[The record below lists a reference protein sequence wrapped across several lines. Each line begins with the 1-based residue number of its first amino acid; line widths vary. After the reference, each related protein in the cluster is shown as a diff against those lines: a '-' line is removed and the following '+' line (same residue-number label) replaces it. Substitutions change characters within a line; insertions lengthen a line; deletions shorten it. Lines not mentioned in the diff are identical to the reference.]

1 MNDAIRLVGFE
12 EGLCDRI
19 AADFRF
25 LSDAHLKNVTL
36 KVKRHLF
43 AGWMPEADAIVRDL
57 VAGESFNPTREPVM
71 AIYGDPVSGPVQ
83 SMSYGGKHVLQG
95 EIVLRLPKENNA
107 VSALLGEL
115 LEWISEALPNTS
127 IGAFRVIS
135 VRAPKLPG
143 NYVRLADGSLFAS
156 GKLNFLACP
165 TLL

>member
-25 LSDAHLKNVTL
+25 LSDSYLKDIRL
-36 KVKRHLF
+36 KTKRHLF
-43 AGWMPEADAIVRDL
+43 AGWMPEAAAITQDL
-57 VAGESFNPTREPVM
+57 VAGERFDPTREPVM
-71 AIYGDPVSGPVQ
+71 AIYGDQNSGPVQ
-83 SMSYGGKHVLQG
+83 SASYGGKHILQG
-95 EIVLRLPKENNA
+95 EIVIRLPKENNA

-115 LEWISEALPNTS
+115 LEWMSENLPNSS
-127 IGAFRVIS
+127 IGAFHVIS
-135 VRAPKLPG
+135 VRAPKVPS
-143 NYVRLADGSLFAS
+143 NYVRLADGSVFAS